1 MMATKQTPAASA
13 AALGLPTSA
22 LVKPKPTVKKVTPK
36 PKPTPTPKFVPEVP
50 EEIATTLAQL
60 EQESTDSLTAAL
72 AAGAEAETAAA
83 EAEAA
88 VAEAEAET
96 AKIKPG
102 SASTNLIAPDGT
114 VFQDA
119 TAYAAYVG
127 YLSDKQS
134 AFDINKRSSQSAFDL
149 LYAEFANYGLASLVE
164 PLRGLVQNGISG
176 DEFTLRLRETEPYK
190 KRFAANAERIAKGLT
205 ALSEGEYLA
214 KEDAYQSLMREY
226 ELPESYYAKD
236 SLGTQ
241 AGFQKLLANDV
252 SAVELQDRLIQAKDR
267 VINTNPEVAA
277 ALKAYYPEIRN
288 GDILAYV
295 LDPQNALKDIQR
307 KVTAAEIG
315 GAASSQGLTTGVSRA
330 QELAGFGVTKA
341 AATEGYSTI
350 GGGLQRGSQLAAI
363 YGESP
368 YTQSTA
374 ESEVFKLSGAQE
386 ARKQRQK
393 VTGLEKAAF
402 GGQTGL
408 TSGALA
414 RDRAGGY

>member
-1 MMATKQTPAASA
+1 MMAIKQTPAASA

-22 LVKPKPTVKKVTPK
+22 LIKPTPTPKPTPK

-50 EEIATTLAQL
+50 TEIAATLAQL
-60 EQESTDSLTAAL
+60 EQESTDSLAAAL

-102 SASTNLIAPDGT
+102 SGSTNLIAPDGT

-127 YLSDKQS
+127 YLSDKKS

-164 PLRGLVQNGISG
+164 PLRDLVQNGISG

-205 ALSEGEYLA
+205 ALSEGAYLA

-226 ELPESYYAKD
+226 ELPESYYAQD

-241 AGFQKLLANDV
+241 VGFQKLIANDV

-267 VINTNPEVAA
+267 VINTNPEVAS
-277 ALKAYYPEIRN
+277 ALKAFYPEIRN

-315 GAASSQGLTTGVSRA
+315 GAASSQGLTTGVTRA

-341 AATEGYSTI
+341 VATEGYSTI
-350 GGGLQRGSQLAAI
+350 GAGLQRGSQLAAI

-368 YTQSTA
+368 YTQTTA
-374 ESEVFKLSGAQE
+374 EAEVFKLSGAQE

-393 VTGLEKAAF
+393 VTGLEKATF
-402 GGQTGL
+402 SGQSGI